1 MPFSDV
7 ITTHVL
13 DTSKGLPASG
23 IRIVLQKNSSES
35 TTNLTWETFSE
46 TTTNADGRGP
56 GLAPYSSTGE
66 SPLVAGVYKL
76 IFFTGAYFAENSIP
90 TFYPQ
95 VEVIFTL
102 SDSSTHYHVPLL
114 ISPFGY
120 STYRGS

>member
-23 IRIVLQKNSSES
+23 IRIILQKNASENPS
-35 TTNLTWETFSE
+35 NMKWENVSE
-46 TTTNADGRGP
+46 TITNVDGRGP
-56 GLAPYSSTGE
+56 GLAPYSLTGE
-66 SPLVAGVYKL
+66 SPLDAGVYKL
-76 IFFTGAYFAENSIP
+76 IFFTGQYFAENAIA

-95 VEVIFTL
+95 VEVIFIL